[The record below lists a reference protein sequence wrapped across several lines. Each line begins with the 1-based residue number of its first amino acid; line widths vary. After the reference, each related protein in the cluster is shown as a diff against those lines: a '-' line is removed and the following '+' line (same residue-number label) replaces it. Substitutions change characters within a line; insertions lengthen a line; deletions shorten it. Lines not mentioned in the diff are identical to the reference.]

1 MHQAPGE
8 RSFYREVLL
17 NPNLE
22 EADLSHKFTIGQTVH
37 LAPSNTRSAVA
48 GDYEVRHLMP
58 PLDYQSEP
66 RYRVRNLAERHERVV
81 ALGIPSFLRDSILPQ
96 RVGEK
101 ALLTKRFA
109 AGDDE
114 GGCATA

>member
-1 MHQAPGE
+1 MHQAPSE

-58 PLDYQSEP
+58 PSDYQSEP
-66 RYRVRNLAERHERVV
+66 RYRVRNLAERHERIV
-81 ALGIPSFLRDSILPQ
+81 AESDLTLPQ
-96 RVGEK
+96 E
-101 ALLTKRFA
+101 
-109 AGDDE
+109 
-114 GGCATA
+114 TANL

>member
-37 LAPSNTRSAVA
+37 LAPNNTRNAIA

-58 PLDYQSEP
+58 ASDYQFEP
-66 RYRVRNLAERHERVV
+66 RYRIKNLSERHERVV
-81 ALGIPSFLRDSILPQ
+81 TESDLMLP
-96 RVGEK
+96 GESVN
-101 ALLTKRFA
+101 
-109 AGDDE
+109 
-114 GGCATA
+114 